1 MLKTHSYDRKPAV
14 AGYFYPSKPVELRET
29 ISQLFQHSLGP
40 GKEPVV
46 AERFIEDIVGYIA
59 PHAGYMYSGP
69 VASHVYYDLASRGR
83 FDTAIIIG
91 TNHTG
96 LGSLISVYPGGEWIT
111 PLGRVKVDSE
121 LAKRVVDYSELA
133 ELDTDAH
140 IEEHSVE
147 VQIPFLQYLYGENFT
162 ILPIVIGLHTVEAS
176 RDLAKAIRR
185 AVDETGRRIV
195 LIASSDFNH
204 YEPYDITKEKD
215 MLAIRRILELDSEAF
230 YRTMIDNNI
239 SICGPGGIMT
249 LIEYAKISYPVE
261 ELEAVLLKY
270 ANSGD
275 VSGDRGYV
283 VGYAGLRIGRGRGHS
298 RKQ

>member
-1 MLKTHSYDRKPAV
+1 MKTHGYIRKPAV
-14 AGYFYPSKPVELRET
+14 AGYFYPSKPDELRET

-40 GKEPVV
+40 GREPVV
-46 AERFIEDIVGYIA
+46 ADRLVEDIVGYVA

-69 VASHVYYDLASRGR
+69 VASHVYYDLAGRGR

-96 LGSLISVYPGGEWIT
+96 IGSLVSIYPGGEWVT
-111 PLGRVKVDSE
+111 PLGRVKVDGE
-121 LAKRVVDYSELA
+121 LAKLVADYSELA

-147 VQIPFLQYLYGENFT
+147 VQIPFLQYLYGERFM
-162 ILPIVIGLHTVEAS
+162 ILPVVIGLHTVDAG

-185 AVDETGRRIV
+185 AVDETGRRVV
-195 LIASSDFNH
+195 LIASSDLNH
-204 YEPYDITKEKD
+204 YEPYDITREKD
-215 MLAIRRILELDSEAF
+215 MLAIRRILELNSEAF
-230 YRTMIDNNI
+230 YRVMIDNNI
-239 SICGPGGIMT
+239 SICGPGGIMA

-261 ELEAVLLKY
+261 ELEAELLKY

-275 VSGDRGYV
+275 VSGDKGFV
-283 VGYAGLRIGRGRGHS
+283 VGYAGIRIGRAKASSH
-298 RKQ
+298 